1 MPATPT
7 PPLLP
12 GRYEPAERVGRGGI
26 GEVWRVR
33 DRNLE
38 RDLAVKLLR
47 RDRRNP
53 EHASRLAREALLTG
67 RLQHPGVPPVVER
80 GTLEDGGPFF
90 VMKLVAGRTLRDLL
104 KARKSPGDDL
114 GRVLTVVRQTCDAV
128 GYAHSLGVIHR
139 DLKPANVMV
148 GEHGEVQVLDWGM
161 ARLLAGS
168 AGRLARKRAEE
179 ETFVGLAPD
188 AAGEPEAPADPEAT
202 KATGTALA
210 SADPLATMTRAGFGM
225 GTPAYMPPEQARG
238 DLDAVDA
245 RSDVFGLGGILL
257 VALTGEAPFADDDAM
272 SSFRRASNGDLA
284 EARAALTRCG
294 ADGELRALC
303 GRCLAPDPADRPAD
317 GAAVAEALRAYEDE
331 VRQRLERERT
341 DRAAA
346 EVRAAEHA
354 KRRRLWIGSG
364 AAVAALLIAGLLGS
378 LWLAAERTGR
388 AERIAKVQTS
398 VPDLVKWGMV
408 LRADYQFDDAEA
420 MLDNGRD
427 QLVDAEDDALRAT
440 VTDAYRQLKFVR
452 DLDAARLAL
461 ADPAADPAA
470 VIGRD
475 ERHVRGGV
483 PRLRRRPGRR
493 RSGGRG
499 GVDEGPTRW
508 RTRWSPGWTCGPPR
522 NRTRRCGPGCCRS
535 PPRRTNGP
543 GRRRSGKASPRATP
557 PVSCVPPRPRTPAD
571 PDGPRACTLVAA
583 GRGPRPARRGGRAG
597 PADGRQRRPAGGLL
611 AAPGR
616 RRRPRRFAGRGE
628 GPLEGRRRR
637 PARQPR
643 RRRPARRDSRTAA
656 TASAAG

>member
-1 MPATPT
+1 M
-7 PPLLP
+7 
-12 GRYEPAERVGRGGI
+12 
-26 GEVWRVR
+26 R

-47 RDRRNP
+47 RDRRTP

-104 KARKSPGDDL
+104 KARNSPADDL

-161 ARLLAGS
+161 ARLLTGS
-168 AGRLARKRAEE
+168 AGGSDGGAEE

-188 AAGEPEAPADPEAT
+188 AAGESQAPADLEAT

-238 DLDAVDA
+238 DLAAVDA
-245 RSDVFGLGGILL
+245 RSDVFGLGAILL

-272 SSFRRASNGDLA
+272 SSFRRASAGDLT
-284 EARAALTRCG
+284 EARAALAKCG
-294 ADGELRALC
+294 ADRELKTLC
-303 GRCLAPDPADRPAD
+303 ERCLAPDPANRPAD

-346 EVRAAEHA
+346 EVRAAENA

-461 ADPAADPAA
+461 ADPGTDSVAATGSNGTFAAAFRDYGVDPAA
-470 VIGRD
+470 GDSAGVGGLMKTDPVADSLVAGLDVWAIAEPDAALRSRLLSVAAAAD
-475 ERHVRGGV
+475 ERAGSAAIRAAVAAGDAAA
-483 PRLRRRPGRR
+483 LAQAA
-493 RSGGRG
+493 
-499 GVDEGPTRW
+499 TA
-508 RTRWSPGWTCGPPR
+508 
-522 NRTRRCGPGCCRS
+522 
-535 PPRRTNGP
+535 TNP
-543 GRRRSGKASPRATP
+543 S
-557 PVSCVPPRPRTPAD
+557 D
-571 PDGPRACTLVAA
+571 PDGPRACTLV
-583 GRGPRPARRGGRAG
+583 
-597 PADGRQRRPAGGLL
+597 LL
-611 AAPGR
+611 AAALG
-616 RRRPRRFAGRGE
+616 PRDAAAARDLLTAASDA
-628 GPLEGRRRR
+628 R
-637 PARQPR
+637 PADFWLHLAAADALADSPNEAKAHLKAAAAV
-643 RRRPARRDSRTAA
+643 RPGSPAVAVRLAAIHETAA